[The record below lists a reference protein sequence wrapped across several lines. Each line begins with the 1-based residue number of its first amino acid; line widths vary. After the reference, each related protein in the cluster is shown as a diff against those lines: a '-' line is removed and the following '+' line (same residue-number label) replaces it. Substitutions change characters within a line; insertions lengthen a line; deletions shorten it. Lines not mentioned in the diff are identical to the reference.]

1 MLIPCNHDAWRI
13 VVKKIILVAMALLLL
28 IAGVVYA
35 KGLEVNQKAGD
46 FNVTV
51 TMDKNPPAT
60 GINNLQVDIKD
71 ASGKN
76 VTDAKVRVDY
86 SMPAMPGM
94 GAMNYKTDAVLNG
107 QIYAAKL
114 NISMSGPWNIMI
126 RITKG
131 SKTSSVKFN
140 VDSQ

>member
-1 MLIPCNHDAWRI
+1 M
-13 VVKKIILVAMALLLL
+13 KKIILVTMALLLI

-51 TMDKNPPAT
+51 TMDKNPPGT

-71 ASGKN
+71 ATGKN
-76 VTDAKVRVDY
+76 VADAKVRVDY

-114 NISMSGPWNIMI
+114 NISMSGPWNIVV
-126 RITKG
+126 RITNVC
-131 SKTSSVKFN
+131 KTSSVKFN
-140 VDSQ
+140 VDAQ

>member
-1 MLIPCNHDAWRI
+1 M
-13 VVKKIILVAMALLLL
+13 KKILLVTMAVILL
-28 IAGVVYA
+28 IAGTVYA
-35 KGLEVNQKAGD
+35 KGLEVKQKTGD
-46 FNVTV
+46 VNVTV

-107 QIYAAKL
+107 QTYAAKL
-114 NISMSGPWNIMI
+114 NISMSGPWNIVV

-131 SKTSSVKFN
+131 GKTSSVKFN
-140 VDSQ
+140 VDVQ